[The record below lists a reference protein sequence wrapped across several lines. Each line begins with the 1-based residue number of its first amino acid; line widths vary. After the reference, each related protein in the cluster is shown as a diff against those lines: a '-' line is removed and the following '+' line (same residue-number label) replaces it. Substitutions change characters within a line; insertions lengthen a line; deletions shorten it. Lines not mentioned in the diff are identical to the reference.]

1 MFYAF
6 LAIVGG
12 VVGSGFITGKEIAV
26 FFARNGLFAF
36 VGAIFSTIFF
46 FFLFKYF
53 LFHGEKVAS
62 LLASSKMFLFISI
75 SLNVILSASMMA
87 GIVDISCE
95 AGEMASLIIIITL
108 ISCLFVFKKGIRALD
123 NFNMALVPLMIVVF
137 VIIFLPKISLNFHFA
152 KGGIISS
159 LWFSILYTVLNI
171 ANMTLLLSS
180 LGAKLRKKQKT
191 QVAFWATLALGILL
205 LLVVAVLL
213 QNQSVIGQDMPLLS
227 LVNSW
232 QNVVMSGLI
241 FLGSVTS
248 LFSFVYASSSS
259 LRGLNK
265 NEMINFFLSI
275 LLPLIIS
282 FLGFGFIVTY
292 IYPLASVLGIL
303 LLGMIFL
310 PRLFFTPFLKYAN
323 KKIHSSCKHA
333 KQNDTG
339 HDDVKF

>member
-6 LAIVGG
+6 LALVGG

-26 FFARNGLFAF
+26 FFARNGYFAIL
-36 VGAIFSTIFF
+36 GAIFSSIIF

-53 LFHGEKVAS
+53 LFNGEKVAR
-62 LLASSKMFLFISI
+62 LLASSKLFLFISI
-75 SLNVILSASMMA
+75 SLNVILSASMLA

-95 AGEMASLIIIITL
+95 MGKASFLIIAITL
-108 ISCLFVFKKGIRALD
+108 ISCLFVFKKGIKALD
-123 NFNMALVPLMIVVF
+123 RLNIALVPLMILAFVVIF
-137 VIIFLPKISLNFHFA
+137 VPKLSLNLNFE
-152 KGGIISS
+152 KGSIFSS
-159 LWFSILYTVLNI
+159 LWFSILYTSINI
-171 ANMTLLLSS
+171 ANMTLLLAS
-180 LGAKLRKKQKT
+180 LGAKLTSKQKT
-191 QVAFWATLALGILL
+191 QVAFWATLALGVLL

-227 LVNSW
+227 LVGSW
-232 QNVVMSGLI
+232 QKVVMSGLI

-248 LFSFVYASSSS
+248 LFSFVYSSSSS

-275 LLPLIIS
+275 LLPFILS

-310 PRLFFTPFLKYAN
+310 PRLFFNPFLKYAN
-323 KKIHSSCKHA
+323 KKIHSARKNT